1 MKTPEKIKADM
12 AKKIKLVTD
21 SYLKDTPR
29 KIRELR
35 EMRIP
40 SAIERPLSKQ
50 DLADMTDV
58 GPQNVGKIE
67 KDYGETH
74 SLNASI
80 KFLIKVAVI
89 FDIDLNYLVGL
100 KDQPERLSAKNTS
113 SKPLSSQDDRLD
125 ILISLQRE
133 TLEVLKEK
141 A

>member
-89 FDIDLNYLVGL
+89 CDIDLNYLVGL